1 MNFCTLFLKTENV
14 HLTKDV
20 GQLPFCLKRDFG
32 YNAYIATYRNG
43 EYPYLLSE
51 VQNLE
56 LQFVKKSILGKSYD
70 GIRYLYKNRRNIDIL
85 NIYHLNFSSFIWVMF
100 FKIIRKKKALIYL
113 KLDADH
119 LEIDKMKQKNIKAW
133 IKHLTIR
140 NADIVSAE
148 SRFMRDALQIYCK
161 SKLLYIPNGCLEAQ
175 QNGNTNG
182 KKENIILTVGRLG
195 TYQKATEVLVNAFL
209 KSDLTSGWQLVLI
222 GSMTDDFREWM
233 RHKLAE
239 YQDVSE
245 SIMMLG
251 SIESKE
257 VLQKWYD
264 RAKIFALPSRYEGF
278 PIVLVE
284 AMTRGC
290 YIIVSDTVLAA
301 RDLICNQKMGS
312 IVAVNSEED
321 LRQALQRAAYMEIDW
336 DMNAKQIQSSIE
348 DRFLWKNILK
358 VLDSSIKSCMEG
370 DVCKTRK

>member
-20 GQLPFCLKRDFG
+20 GQLPFCLKKDFG
-32 YNAYIATYRNG
+32 YNAYIATYKNG

-70 GIRYLYKNRRNIDIL
+70 GIRYLYKNRQNIDIL
-85 NIYHLNFSSFIWVMF
+85 NIYHLNLSSFIWIMF
-100 FKIIRKKKALIYL
+100 FKIVRKKNALVYL
-113 KLDADH
+113 KLDANH
-119 LEIDKMKQKNIKAW
+119 LEIDKMKQKSIKAW

-148 SRFMRDALQIYCK
+148 SKFMRDALQIYCK
-161 SKLLYIPNGCLEAQ
+161 SKLLYIPNGCLETQ
-175 QNGNTNG
+175 QNGNADE

-195 TYQKATEVLVNAFL
+195 TYEKATEILVNAFL
-209 KSDLTSGWQLVLI
+209 QSDIAPEWKLVLI
-222 GSMTDDFREWM
+222 GPMEDEFREWM
-233 RHKLAE
+233 EHKLAE
-239 YQDVSE
+239 YPDASE
-245 SIMMLG
+245 SVMMLG
-251 SIESKE
+251 SIESKV

-264 RAKIFALPSRYEGF
+264 KTKVFVLPSRYESFG
-278 PIVLVE
+278 IVLVE
-284 AMTRGC
+284 AMMRGC
-290 YIIVSDTVLAA
+290 YILASDTVLAA
-301 RDLICNQKMGS
+301 RDLIRNPKMGS

-321 LRQALQRAAYMEIDW
+321 LRQALQRAAHMEIDW

-370 DVCKTRK
+370 HACKTRK